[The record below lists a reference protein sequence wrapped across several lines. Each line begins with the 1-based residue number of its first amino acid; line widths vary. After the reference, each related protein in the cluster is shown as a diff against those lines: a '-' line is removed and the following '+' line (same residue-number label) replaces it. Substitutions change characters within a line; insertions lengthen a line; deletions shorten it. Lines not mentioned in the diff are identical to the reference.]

1 MKRKQILLAIVLF
14 IPSIILAKT
23 RQEVI
28 DDAIVYSNYTWKP
41 ITSNL
46 LDVKHC
52 DANASTTTYPTKM
65 VAGRNG
71 IDDRREFYNQE
82 NRRCETS
89 SSSWPFEVCS
99 TCTYQ
104 GEAYAFGLWDTT
116 TTFTTKLSANKI
128 AGARA
133 KDTDANSDRILDTG
147 AEYRFTGIDCSG
159 FVARVW
165 GITSTKIKDKP
176 GTPTLATN
184 NYALL
189 IATEDLKSGDI
200 LLRTGAHVIVVNEIY
215 ISSVNVIHATPNKF
229 SSGDKVQRVSTETI
243 RIISS
248 KRNSLELRDETY
260 KGEFK
265 YSAYSAFP
273 QFKWISTTDT
283 VRVEIRSGTPISSD
297 SIKLILDYDTTNQI
311 EIGLRENSFI

>member
-1 MKRKQILLAIVLF
+1 MSQKLKLFFSFLLFGNTLLF
-14 IPSIILAKT
+14 ART
-23 RQEVI
+23 REEVI
-28 DDAIVYSNYTWKP
+28 ADGIVYSDFSWSISQRN
-41 ITSNL
+41 I
-46 LDVKHC
+46 LDVF
-52 DANASTTTYPTKM
+52 DQVNNSTVPLTALPR
-65 VAGRNG
+65 GSDG
-71 IDDRREFYNQE
+71 IDDRFFTWNAKATPPRWEYKKSN
-82 NRRCETS
+82 
-89 SSSWPFEVCS
+89 WPFVVGESV
-99 TCTYQ
+99 T

-116 TTFTTKLSANKI
+116 TTYTTKLSANKI

-133 KDTDANSDRILDTG
+133 NDTDANSDRILDTG
-147 AEYRFTGIDCSG
+147 AEDRFTGIDCSG

-165 GITSTKIKDKP
+165 GITSTKIRDKP

-283 VRVEIRSGTPISSD
+283 IRVEIRSGTRISTD
-297 SIKLILDYDTTNQI
+297 SIKLILDYDTTSQI